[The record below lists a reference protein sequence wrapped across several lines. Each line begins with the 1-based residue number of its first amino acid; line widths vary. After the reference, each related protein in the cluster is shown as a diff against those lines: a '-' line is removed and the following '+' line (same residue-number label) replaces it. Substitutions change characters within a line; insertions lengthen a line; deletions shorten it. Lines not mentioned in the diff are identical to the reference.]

1 MKRRNVL
8 LFFALPFLGVFVF
21 FSLSSVL
28 AQADLKRRTEALVR
42 GQLAATA
49 GLLRTTVSRSLDSG
63 AAPTAALDALAAE
76 EGLYFI
82 ALLDGDGRVLAW
94 NSHFEGY
101 LPLSL
106 RDGGEDGAGII
117 DSPAGKIFSEMTG
130 FETAAGRRYRLYLGY
145 ALTGMEEMLALSRR
159 TSLLLSALILL
170 AGALFFRGLYTLQ
183 SRYVAKAREAEAERQ
198 EKERFREISAF
209 TSGVAHEIKNPLN
222 SLSLLLD
229 LLDRRASSDM
239 KGDLNLGK
247 SQVRTIARIVD
258 RFSNVVKAVRPE
270 ISGLAL
276 DDLLAAAAASLAVEA
291 PQASRRV
298 RVEPAPGVRLAG
310 DRELLAQAFLNILKN
325 AVEASPEAPVRAAGR
340 RTGGR
345 IEVLIRDEGPGL
357 PPATAERLFEPFFT
371 TKDKGMGIGLYL
383 TKRIVEAHGGT
394 IAVRSRP
401 GEGTEFRIELP
412 GA

>member
-1 MKRRNVL
+1 LKRRNVW
-8 LFFALPFLGVFVF
+8 LFFGLPFLGVFVF
-21 FSLSSVL
+21 FALSSVL
-28 AQADLKRRTEALVR
+28 TQADLKRRTEGLVR

-49 GLLRTTVSRSLDSG
+49 GLLRTMVSRSLDGGTAPG
-63 AAPTAALDALAAE
+63 AVLDALAAE
-76 EGLYFI
+76 EALYFV
-82 ALLDGDGRVLAW
+82 ALLDGEGRVLAW
-94 NSHFEGY
+94 NSRFEGY

-106 RDGGEDGAGII
+106 REAGDAAAGII
-117 DSPAGKIFSEMTG
+117 DSPAGKIFSDLSA
-130 FETAAGRRYRLYLGY
+130 FATADGRRYRLYLGY
-145 ALTGMEEMLALSRR
+145 ALTGWEDMLALSRR
-159 TSLLLSALILL
+159 ASFLLSALILL

-222 SLSLLLD
+222 SLSLLFD

-247 SQVRTIARIVD
+247 AQVRTIARIVD
-258 RFSNVVKAVRPE
+258 RFSNVVKAVRPAVE
-270 ISGLAL
+270 DVAL
-276 DDLLAAAAASLAVEA
+276 DDILAAAVASLAGEV
-291 PQASRRV
+291 PQAARRV
-298 RVEPAPGVRLAG
+298 RVEASPGARLAG
-310 DRELLAQAFLNILKN
+310 DRELLAQAFLNLFKN
-325 AVEASPEAPVRAAGR
+325 AVEASPDAPVTAAGR

-345 IEVLIRDEGPGL
+345 IEVLVRDDGPGL
-357 PPATAERLFEPFFT
+357 PPEAAERLFEPFST
-371 TKDKGMGIGLYL
+371 TKEKGMGIGLYL

-401 GEGTEFRIELP
+401 GEGTTFRIELP

>member
-117 DSPAGKIFSEMTG
+117 DSPAGKIQIAFRMGLRSGAPG
-130 FETAAGRRYRLYLGY
+130 FG
-145 ALTGMEEMLALSRR
+145 R
-159 TSLLLSALILL
+159 TS
-170 AGALFFRGLYTLQ
+170 T
-183 SRYVAKAREAEAERQ
+183 SRYPSP
-198 EKERFREISAF
+198 F
-209 TSGVAHEIKNPLN
+209 
-222 SLSLLLD
+222 
-229 LLDRRASSDM
+229 AS
-239 KGDLNLGK
+239 
-247 SQVRTIARIVD
+247 
-258 RFSNVVKAVRPE
+258 
-270 ISGLAL
+270 
-276 DDLLAAAAASLAVEA
+276 
-291 PQASRRV
+291 
-298 RVEPAPGVRLAG
+298 
-310 DRELLAQAFLNILKN
+310 
-325 AVEASPEAPVRAAGR
+325 RAAGIG
-340 RTGGR
+340 TT
-345 IEVLIRDEGPGL
+345 
-357 PPATAERLFEPFFT
+357 PAWSMPTASATFSVPASSMCPMPTWARCQ
-371 TKDKGMGIGLYL
+371 
-383 TKRIVEAHGGT
+383 
-394 IAVRSRP
+394 RP
-401 GEGTEFRIELP
+401 GKL
-412 GA
+412 

>member
-1 MKRRNVL
+1 LKRRNVW
-8 LFFALPFLGVFVF
+8 LFFGLPFLGVFVF
-21 FSLSSVL
+21 FALSSVL
-28 AQADLKRRTEALVR
+28 TQADLERRTEGLVR

-49 GLLRTTVSRSLDSG
+49 GLLRTMVSRSLDGGTAPG
-63 AAPTAALDALAAE
+63 AVRDALAAE
-76 EGLYFI
+76 EALDFV
-82 ALLDGDGRVLAW
+82 ALLDGEGRVLAW
-94 NSHFEGY
+94 NSRFEGY

-106 RDGGEDGAGII
+106 REAGDAAAGII
-117 DSPAGKIFSEMTG
+117 DSPAGKIFSDLSA
-130 FETAAGRRYRLYLGY
+130 FATADGRRNRLYLGY
-145 ALTGMEEMLALSRR
+145 ALTGWEDMLALSRR
-159 TSLLLSALILL
+159 ASFLLSALILL

-209 TSGVAHEIKNPLN
+209 TSGVAHEIKTPLN

-247 SQVRTIARIVD
+247 AQVRTIARIVD
-258 RFSNVVKAVRPE
+258 RFSNVVKAVRPAVE
-270 ISGLAL
+270 DVAL
-276 DDLLAAAAASLAVEA
+276 DDVLAAAAASLAGEA
-291 PQASRRV
+291 PQAARRV
-298 RVEPAPGVRLAG
+298 RVEGAPGVRLAG
-310 DRELLAQAFLNILKN
+310 DRELLAEAFLNLLKN
-325 AVEASPEAPVRAAGR
+325 ALEASPDAPVSASGR

-345 IEVLIRDEGPGL
+345 VEVLVRDDGPGL
-357 PPATAERLFEPFFT
+357 PPEAAERLFEPFYT
-371 TKDKGMGIGLYL
+371 TKEKGMGIGLYL

-401 GEGTEFRIELP
+401 GEGTTFRIELP